1 MEPSL
6 ISFLSFLITFQ
17 LLFVGIFLITHKKGN
32 RRNNILLGTI
42 FILIAWNMGN
52 LTLQMNG
59 VVFKWEFLQDID
71 DGFFLLYGPIF
82 YLYAQGVIFKDF
94 KLSRGNLLH
103 LIPYLLL
110 TISLLSF
117 KNLTPVTSED
127 IIMNDLPWQ
136 FYLIGALMY
145 AHFFVYLGLTYKS
158 LLKYRKIIKENYSQ
172 IDQINLDW
180 LSVSINT
187 FALVAFVSLIQSFI
201 TLAENR
207 SVFMVTSVLL
217 LIFIFYFV
225 NKVILKALR
234 QPEIFAGIAQN
245 ETSKYLGSN
254 LTPSQIEEYKK
265 QLLALL
271 NTEKPF
277 LNPQVSLTDL
287 SEKLSVSTKHL
298 SQVINQSFN
307 KSFFDFVNT
316 YRIQEVQQILK
327 ESKDD
332 KLTVLE
338 AMYEAGFNSKSSF
351 NTAFKK
357 ETGQTPSEFR
367 KKHLTNA
374 FDILI
379 SVDCD
384 NHSGDICCIIY

>member
-6 ISFLSFLITFQ
+6 ISLLSFLITFQ
-17 LLFVGIFLITHKKGN
+17 LLFVGVFLITHKKGN

-42 FILIAWNMGN
+42 LILIAWNMGD

-59 VVFKWEFLQDID
+59 VVFKWEFLQHID

-82 YLYAQGVIFKDF
+82 YLYAQGVIFRDF
-94 KLSRGNLLH
+94 KLSGGNLLH

-110 TISLLSF
+110 TILLLSF
-117 KNLTPVTSED
+117 KNLTPVTSEE
-127 IIMNDLPWQ
+127 
-136 FYLIGALMY
+136 
-145 AHFFVYLGLTYKS
+145 
-158 LLKYRKIIKENYSQ
+158 IIKDNYSQ

-187 FALVAFVSLIQSFI
+187 FGLVAFLSVIQSFI
-201 TLAENR
+201 ALVENR
-207 SVFMVTSVLL
+207 SAFMVTLVLL

-234 QPEIFAGIAQN
+234 QPGIFAGIAQN

-254 LTPSQIEEYKK
+254 LTAGQVEEYKK

-277 LNPQVSLTDL
+277 LNPQVSITDL

-307 KSFFDFVNT
+307 KSFFDFINT
-316 YRIQEVQQILK
+316 YRIREVQQILK
-327 ESKDD
+327 ESVDD

-357 ETGQTPSEFR
+357 ETRQTPSEFR
-367 KKHLTNA
+367 KS
-374 FDILI
+374 I
-379 SVDCD
+379 
-384 NHSGDICCIIY
+384 

>member
-1 MEPSL
+1 MDPSL

-32 RRNNILLGTI
+32 RRNNILLASI
-42 FILIAWNMGN
+42 FIMIGWNMGN

-59 VVFKWEFLQDID
+59 VVYKWEFLRLID

-82 YLYAQGVIFKDF
+82 YLYAQGIMFRDF
-94 KLSRGNLLH
+94 KLSSGNLLH
-103 LIPYLLL
+103 LTPYLLL
-110 TISLLSF
+110 TISLLSLR
-117 KNLTPVTSED
+117 NYTPSTSEE
-127 IIMNDLPWQ
+127 ILTNNLPWQ
-136 FYLIGALMY
+136 FYLISAFMY
-145 AHFFVYLGLTYKS
+145 THIFVYLGLTYKS
-158 LLKYRKIIKENYSQ
+158 LLKYRKIIKNKYSQ

-180 LSVSINT
+180 LSSSLNT
-187 FALVAFVSLIQSFI
+187 FGILTLVSLIQNFI
-201 TLAENR
+201 SLTGNR
-207 SVFMVTSVLL
+207 SVIIVALVVL

-234 QPEIFAGIAQN
+234 QPEIFAGITQN
-245 ETSKYLGSN
+245 ETTKYLGSN

-271 NTEKPF
+271 KTEKPF
-277 LNPQVSLTDL
+277 LNPQVSITDL
-287 SEKLSVSTKHL
+287 SEKLSVSTKNL

-307 KSFFDFVNT
+307 KSFFDFINT
-316 YRIQEVQQILK
+316 YRIHEVQQILK

-357 ETGQTPSEFR
+357 ETGQTPTEFR
-367 KKHLTNA
+367 KM
-374 FDILI
+374 I
-379 SVDCD
+379 
-384 NHSGDICCIIY
+384 

>member
-1 MEPSL
+1 MDLSL
-6 ISFLSFLITFQ
+6 ISYLSFLITFQ

-32 RRNNILLGTI
+32 RRNNFLLGTI
-42 FILIAWNMGN
+42 FILIAWNIGD
-52 LTLQMNG
+52 LTLLMNG
-59 VVFKWEFLQDID
+59 VVLKWEFLQHID

-82 YLYAQGVIFKDF
+82 YLYAQGVMFRDF
-94 KLSRGNLLH
+94 KLSSGNLLH

-110 TISLLSF
+110 TISLLSLR
-117 KNLTPVTSED
+117 NLTPSTSEE
-127 IIMNDLPWQ
+127 IIKNDLPWQ
-136 FYLIGALMY
+136 FYLISALMY

-158 LLKYRKIIKENYSQ
+158 LWRYRKIIKNKYSQ

-180 LSVSINT
+180 LSFSMNT
-187 FALVAFVSLIQSFI
+187 FGLLTFVSLIQNFI
-201 TLAENR
+201 AMAKNR
-207 SVFMVTSVLL
+207 YVFMVTLVLL

-234 QPEIFAGIAQN
+234 QPEIFAGITQN

-254 LTPSQIEEYKK
+254 LTPDQIEEYKK

-271 NTEKPF
+271 RTEKPF
-277 LNPQVSLTDL
+277 LNPQVSLSDL

-307 KSFFDFVNT
+307 KSFFDFINT
-316 YRIQEVQQILK
+316 YRIQEIQQILK

-332 KLTVLE
+332 KMTVLE

-357 ETGQTPSEFR
+357 ETGQTPTEFR
-367 KKHLTNA
+367 KM
-374 FDILI
+374 I
-379 SVDCD
+379 
-384 NHSGDICCIIY
+384 

>member
-1 MEPSL
+1 MDQSL
-6 ISFLSFLITFQ
+6 ISLLSFLITFQ

-32 RRNNILLGTI
+32 RRNNSLLGTI
-42 FILIAWNMGN
+42 FILIAWNMGF
-52 LTLQMNG
+52 LTLQMND
-59 VVFKWEFLQDID
+59 VVIQWEFLQHID

-94 KLSRGNLLH
+94 KLSRGHLLH
-103 LIPYLLL
+103 LMPYLLL
-110 TISLLSF
+110 TILLLF
-117 KNLTPVTSED
+117 LRNLTPNISEE
-127 IIMNDLPWQ
+127 IIKNNLPWQ
-136 FYLIGALMY
+136 FYLISALMY
-145 AHFFVYLGLTYKS
+145 AHLFVYLVLTYKS
-158 LLKYRKIIKENYSQ
+158 LLKYRKIIKDKYSQ

-180 LSVSINT
+180 LSGSINT
-187 FALVAFVSLIQSFI
+187 FGLVAFVSLIQNFI
-201 TLAENR
+201 TLAGNR
-207 SVFMVTSVLL
+207 SVFIAALVLL

-234 QPEIFAGIAQN
+234 QPELFAGIAQN

-254 LTPSQIEEYKK
+254 LTSNQIEEYKK

-271 NTEKPF
+271 RTEKPF
-277 LNPQVSLTDL
+277 LDPQVSLADL

-307 KSFFDFVNT
+307 KSFFDFINT

-327 ESKDD
+327 ESSDD

-357 ETGQTPSEFR
+357 ETGQTPTEFR
-367 KKHLTNA
+367 KMN
-374 FDILI
+374 
-379 SVDCD
+379 
-384 NHSGDICCIIY
+384 

>member
-6 ISFLSFLITFQ
+6 ISLLSFLITFQ
-17 LLFVGIFLITHKKGN
+17 LLFVGLFLITHKKGN

-42 FILIAWNMGN
+42 FILIAWNMGV

-59 VVFKWEFLQDID
+59 VVFNWEFLQVID

-82 YLYAQGVIFKDF
+82 YLYAQGVIFRDF
-94 KLSRGNLLH
+94 KLSGGNLLH

-117 KNLTPVTSED
+117 TNIAPNISEE
-127 IIMNDLPWQ
+127 IIKYELPWQ
-136 FYLIGALMY
+136 YYLISAFMY
-145 AHFFVYLGLTYKS
+145 AHFFVYLGMTYNS
-158 LLKYRKIIKENYSQ
+158 LLKYREIIKDKYSQ
-172 IDQINLDW
+172 IDKINLDW
-180 LSVSINT
+180 LSVSIKT
-187 FALVAFVSLIQSFI
+187 FGIVAFISLIQSFI
-201 TLAENR
+201 ALAENR
-207 SVFMVTSVLL
+207 SVFIVTLVLL

-225 NKVILKALR
+225 NRVILKALR
-234 QPEIFAGIAQN
+234 QPEIFAGITQN

-254 LTPSQIEEYKK
+254 LTPGQIEEYKK

-271 NTEKPF
+271 RTEKPF
-277 LNPQVSLTDL
+277 LNSQLSLAEL
-287 SEKLSVSTKHL
+287 SERLSLSTKHL

-307 KSFFDFVNT
+307 KSFFDFINT

-327 ESKDD
+327 ESRDD
-332 KLTVLE
+332 KMTVLE

-357 ETGQTPSEFR
+357 ETGQTPTEFR
-367 KKHLTNA
+367 KK
-374 FDILI
+374 I
-379 SVDCD
+379 
-384 NHSGDICCIIY
+384 

>member
-1 MEPSL
+1 MEPSP

-42 FILIAWNMGN
+42 FILVGLNTGT

-59 VVFKWEFLQDID
+59 VAFKWEFLQHID

-94 KLSRGNLLH
+94 KLSGRNLLH

-110 TISLLSF
+110 TSYLFSLR
-117 KNLTPVTSED
+117 NLPPVTSEE
-127 IIMNDLPWQ
+127 IISNELPWQ
-136 FYLIGALMY
+136 FYLMNAIMY
-145 AHFFVYLGLTYKS
+145 AHFFIYLGLCYKS
-158 LLKYRKIIKENYSQ
+158 LLKYRKIIKNKYSQ

-180 LSVSINT
+180 LSSSIKT
-187 FALVAFVSLIQSFI
+187 FVLITFVSLIHNFI
-201 TLAENR
+201 ALAENI
-207 SVFMVTSVLL
+207 SVYIASLVLL

-245 ETSKYLGSN
+245 ETGKYLGSN
-254 LTPSQIEEYKK
+254 LTPIQIEEYKK
-265 QLLALL
+265 HLLALL
-271 NTEKPF
+271 DTEKPY
-277 LNPQVSLTDL
+277 LNPQVSLSDL

-298 SQVINQSFN
+298 SQVINQSFG
-307 KSFFDFVNT
+307 KSFFDFINT

-338 AMYEAGFNSKSSF
+338 AMYEAGFNSTSSF

-367 KKHLTNA
+367 KM
-374 FDILI
+374 I
-379 SVDCD
+379 
-384 NHSGDICCIIY
+384 

>member
-1 MEPSL
+1 MDPSL
-6 ISFLSFLITFQ
+6 ISYLSFLITFQ

-42 FILIAWNMGN
+42 FILVAWNMGD

-59 VVFKWEFLQDID
+59 VVFKWEFLQHLD
-71 DGFFLLYGPIF
+71 DGFFLLYGPIS
-82 YLYAQGVIFKDF
+82 YLYAQGVIFRDF
-94 KLSRGNLLH
+94 KLSSGNLLH
-103 LIPYLLL
+103 LTPYLLL
-110 TISLLSF
+110 TILLLSLE
-117 KNLTPVTSED
+117 NLTPPSTSEE
-127 IIMNDLPWQ
+127 IIKNDLPWQ
-136 FYLIGALMY
+136 FYLISAFMY

-158 LLKYRKIIKENYSQ
+158 LWKYRKIIKNKYSQ

-180 LSVSINT
+180 LSFSLNT
-187 FALVAFVSLIQSFI
+187 FGLLAFLSLIHNFI
-201 TLAENR
+201 TLTGNR
-207 SVFMVTSVLL
+207 SVFIVTLVLL

-271 NTEKPF
+271 SSEKSF

-307 KSFFDFVNT
+307 KSFFDFINT
-316 YRIQEVQQILK
+316 YRIQEVQQTLK
-327 ESKDD
+327 ESMDD

-357 ETGQTPSEFR
+357 ETGQTPTEFR
-367 KKHLTNA
+367 KM
-374 FDILI
+374 I
-379 SVDCD
+379 
-384 NHSGDICCIIY
+384 

>member
-1 MEPSL
+1 MDLSL
-6 ISFLSFLITFQ
+6 ISYLSFLITFQ

-42 FILIAWNMGN
+42 FILVAWNIGD

-59 VVFKWEFLQDID
+59 VVLKWEFLHHID

-82 YLYAQGVIFKDF
+82 YLYAQGVIFRDF
-94 KLSRGNLLH
+94 KLSRGNLAH

-110 TISLLSF
+110 TISLLPLR
-117 KNLTPVTSED
+117 NLTPGTLEE
-127 IIMNDLPWQ
+127 IIKNDLPWQ
-136 FYLIGALMY
+136 FYLISALMY
-145 AHFFVYLGLTYKS
+145 AHIFVYLGLTYKS
-158 LLKYRKIIKENYSQ
+158 LLEYRQIIKNKYSQ

-180 LSVSINT
+180 LSSSINT
-187 FALVAFVSLIQSFI
+187 FGILTFVSLIQNFI

-207 SVFMVTSVLL
+207 YVLIVTLVLL

-245 ETSKYLGSN
+245 ETTKYLGSN
-254 LTPSQIEEYKK
+254 LSPSQIGECKE
-265 QLLALL
+265 QLMVLID
-271 NTEKPF
+271 TEKPF

-307 KSFFDFVNT
+307 KSFFDFINS
-316 YRIQEVQQILK
+316 YRI
-327 ESKDD
+327 
-332 KLTVLE
+332 
-338 AMYEAGFNSKSSF
+338 
-351 NTAFKK
+351 
-357 ETGQTPSEFR
+357 
-367 KKHLTNA
+367 
-374 FDILI
+374 
-379 SVDCD
+379 
-384 NHSGDICCIIY
+384 

>member
-32 RRNNILLGTI
+32 RRNNILLSTI
-42 FILIAWNMGN
+42 FILIAWNMGD

-59 VVFKWEFLQDID
+59 VVFKWEFLQHID

-82 YLYAQGVIFKDF
+82 YLYAQCVMFRDF
-94 KLSRGNLLH
+94 KLSSGNLLH

-110 TISLLSF
+110 TISILSF
-117 KNLTPVTSED
+117 RNLAPASSEE
-127 IIMNDLPWQ
+127 ILTNSLPWQ
-136 FYLIGALMY
+136 YYLISALMY
-145 AHFFVYLGLTYKS
+145 THVFIYLGLTYKS
-158 LLKYRKIIKENYSQ
+158 LWKYRKIIKNQYSQ

-180 LSVSINT
+180 LSSSLNT
-187 FALVAFVSLIQSFI
+187 FIILALVSLIQNFVSL
-201 TLAENR
+201 TGNR
-207 SVFMVTSVLL
+207 SVIIVALVLL
-217 LIFIFYFV
+217 LVFIFYFV
-225 NKVILKALR
+225 NRVILKALR
-234 QPEIFAGIAQN
+234 QPEIFAGITQN

-254 LTPSQIEEYKK
+254 LTPGQIKEHKK
-265 QLLALL
+265 QLLTLL
-271 NTEKPF
+271 STEKPF
-277 LNPQVSLTDL
+277 LNPQVSLADL
-287 SEKLSVSTKHL
+287 SKKLSVSTKHL
-298 SQVINQSFN
+298 SQVINQSFS
-307 KSFFDFVNT
+307 KSFFDFINT

-357 ETGQTPSEFR
+357 ETGQTPTEFR
-367 KKHLTNA
+367 KM
-374 FDILI
+374 I
-379 SVDCD
+379 
-384 NHSGDICCIIY
+384 

>member
-6 ISFLSFLITFQ
+6 ISLLSFLITFQ
-17 LLFVGIFLITHKKGN
+17 LLFVGIFLITHKKGS
-32 RRNNILLGTI
+32 RRNNILLATI
-42 FILIAWNMGN
+42 FILIAWNMGD
-52 LTLQMNG
+52 LTLQING
-59 VVFKWEFLQDID
+59 VVFKWEFLQHID
-71 DGFFLLYGPIF
+71 DAFFLLYGPIF

-94 KLSRGNLLH
+94 KLSSGNLLH

-110 TISLLSF
+110 TILLLSLR
-117 KNLTPVTSED
+117 NLTPNISEE
-127 IIMNDLPWQ
+127 IIKNDLPWQ
-136 FYLIGALMY
+136 YYLLSALVY
-145 AHFFVYLGLTYKS
+145 AHFFVYLGLTYRS
-158 LLKYRKIIKENYSQ
+158 LLKYRKIIKDNYSQ

-187 FALVAFVSLIQSFI
+187 FGLVAFVSLIQSFI
-201 TLAENR
+201 TLAGNR
-207 SVFMVTSVLL
+207 SVFIVSSVLL

-254 LTPSQIEEYKK
+254 LTPGQIEEYKK
-265 QLLALL
+265 QLLVLL
-271 NTEKPF
+271 RTEKSF

-307 KSFFDFVNT
+307 KSFFDFINT

-327 ESKDD
+327 ESVDD
-332 KLTVLE
+332 KMTVLE
-338 AMYEAGFNSKSSF
+338 AMYDAGFNSKSSF

-357 ETGQTPSEFR
+357 ETGQTPTEFR
-367 KKHLTNA
+367 KM
-374 FDILI
+374 I
-379 SVDCD
+379 
-384 NHSGDICCIIY
+384 

>member
-1 MEPSL
+1 MEPNL
-6 ISFLSFLITFQ
+6 ISLLSFLITFQ

-42 FILIAWNMGN
+42 FILISWNMGD

-59 VVFKWEFLQDID
+59 VVFNWEFLQHID

-82 YLYAQGVIFKDF
+82 YLYARGVMYRDF
-94 KLSRGNLLH
+94 KLSGRNLPH

-117 KNLTPVTSED
+117 KKFTPVTSDE
-127 IIMNDLPWQ
+127 ILRYDLPWQ
-136 FYLIGALMY
+136 YYLISALMY
-145 AHFFVYLGLTYKS
+145 THFFVYLGLTYKS
-158 LLKYRKIIKENYSQ
+158 LLKYRKIIRDNYSQ

-180 LSVSINT
+180 LSVSIKT
-187 FALVAFVSLIQSFI
+187 FGLVAFLSLIQSFI
-201 TLAENR
+201 ALAENR
-207 SVFMVTSVLL
+207 SVFMVALVLL

-245 ETSKYLGSN
+245 ETRKYLGSN
-254 LTPSQIEEYKK
+254 LTTVQIAEYKNR
-265 QLLALL
+265 LLDLL
-271 NTEKPF
+271 TTEKPF
-277 LNPQVSLTDL
+277 LNPLVSLADL
-287 SEKLSVSTKHL
+287 SEKLSISTKHL

-307 KSFFDFVNT
+307 KSFFDFINT

-327 ESKDD
+327 ESRDD

-367 KKHLTNA
+367 KS
-374 FDILI
+374 I
-379 SVDCD
+379 
-384 NHSGDICCIIY
+384 